1 MNKERGESIG
11 IKQILQWGVKDI
23 QKRVDEHQMEGNVV
37 ACFFQLFVCC
47 DSHSRTHGVQ
57 ILNTMDIGSVV
68 QAITALYDCSVSV
81 ILFYEK

>member
-37 ACFFQLFVCC
+37 ACFFNCLFVMTRI
-47 DSHSRTHGVQ
+47 HEP
-57 ILNTMDIGSVV
+57 MEFK
-68 QAITALYDCSVSV
+68 Y
-81 ILFYEK
+81 